1 MNGTDDTQHRGILRR
16 IARRVMLERGLDPD
30 FPAGALADLNAI
42 RGAATATGASHRDL
56 RGLLWCSIDN
66 DDSRDLDQLTV
77 AEALPGGDTKILVAI
92 AEVDALVAKGSPI
105 DDHARRNTTSV
116 YTVAEIFPML
126 PERLSTDL
134 TSLNLD
140 ADRLA
145 MVIEFVVARDGSLR
159 SPDIYRGTV
168 RNRAKLAYNAVAAW
182 LEGKGPEPEE
192 IAKVAGIAENI
203 RLQDTAAQALKR
215 LRHTHGALN
224 LHTIE
229 ARPVFEADM
238 LKDFTVD
245 EMNRAKDIIQDFM
258 IAANGV
264 TARYLASKN
273 VASLRRI
280 VRTPKRWERI
290 VEIASEKGTNLPPQ
304 PDAKALEQFLVSALA
319 ADPLRFPD
327 LSLSIIKLL
336 GPGEYVVERPGAMA
350 PGHFGLAVKDYTHST
365 APNRRF
371 PDLIT
376 QRLVKSALGVGG
388 PAYGDDE
395 LEALAVHCT
404 EEEDAAK
411 KVERQ
416 VEKSA
421 AALLLQSRTGEQFDA
436 VVTGASAKGTWV
448 RILQPPVEGRLVSGY
463 EHADVG
469 HTLRVQLEHTDVDRG
484 YIDFKK
490 VG

>member
-1 MNGTDDTQHRGILRR
+1 
-16 IARRVMLERGLDPD
+16 
-30 FPAGALADLNAI
+30 
-42 RGAATATGASHRDL
+42 
-56 RGLLWCSIDN
+56 
-66 DDSRDLDQLTV
+66 
-77 AEALPGGDTKILVAI
+77 
-92 AEVDALVAKGSPI
+92 
-105 DDHARRNTTSV
+105 
-116 YTVAEIFPML
+116 
-126 PERLSTDL
+126 
-134 TSLNLD
+134 
-140 ADRLA
+140 
-145 MVIEFVVARDGSLR
+145 
-159 SPDIYRGTV
+159 
-168 RNRAKLAYNAVAAW
+168 
-182 LEGKGPEPEE
+182 
-192 IAKVAGIAENI
+192 
-203 RLQDTAAQALKR
+203 
-215 LRHTHGALN
+215 
-224 LHTIE
+224 
-229 ARPVFEADM
+229 
-238 LKDFTVD
+238 
-245 EMNRAKDIIQDFM
+245 
-258 IAANGV
+258 
-264 TARYLASKN
+264 
-273 VASLRRI
+273 I